1 MREESLP
8 GMPFPWPSSTL
19 LKQAGADAPSG
30 QLRTWMHALP
40 KTIQHYLS
48 QWRAEWTGE
57 SLKQGYLGYVL
68 PCRRQDGTAAILK
81 LSPDVLGAEEQAT
94 ALSAWSG
101 DGAVPLLAKSFEENG
116 AALLIGRIVP
126 GVALR
131 PLDDPAGK
139 RIARCLKRLGQIRA
153 SSVRGSLPSGLERL
167 NALISANACHLHALS
182 PSLRRHQDGII
193 ALADDLARSHAAQE
207 CVVLLHGDLHAGNL
221 LVSSENELV
230 AIDPTPAV
238 GEPEQDIGD
247 AAAKNDWGQDLS
259 TRVKQLAEACQ
270 ADSTKSAAYA
280 RLAAWNCGIF
290 HTATGAEPPG
300 GVDPDELLKY
310 ATTRPA

>member
-19 LKQAGADAPSG
+19 LKQA
-30 QLRTWMHALP
+30 
-40 KTIQHYLS
+40 
-48 QWRAEWTGE
+48 
-57 SLKQGYLGYVL
+57 
-68 PCRRQDGTAAILK
+68 
-81 LSPDVLGAEEQAT
+81 GAEEQAT

-139 RIARCLKRLGQIRA
+139 RIARCLKRLGHIRA

-193 ALADDLARSHAAQE
+193 ALADALVLSCINESIILQALLMDFSFGPFERSR
-207 CVVLLHGDLHAGNL
+207 VLIPL
-221 LVSSENELV
+221 
-230 AIDPTPAV
+230 
-238 GEPEQDIGD
+238 
-247 AAAKNDWGQDLS
+247 
-259 TRVKQLAEACQ
+259 
-270 ADSTKSAAYA
+270 
-280 RLAAWNCGIF
+280 
-290 HTATGAEPPG
+290 
-300 GVDPDELLKY
+300 
-310 ATTRPA
+310 